1 MSRGKLKKGL
11 SFFLSFLMVLS
22 LCAVSV
28 PEEVKAESNVVFT
41 VTADKQEV
49 KRGDEVT
56 LTVTMS
62 GNTDAYGVQFEL
74 LHDDKKLQLESV
86 NALPATGSVKEGS
99 MLSSTHETV
108 DHTALT
114 VAVSTDQAIKNGL
127 VLSAKYKVLDT
138 AAGGKVSWD
147 SAIQMTE
154 EYGDMM
160 SNYSV
165 SDETNMK
172 VVVPVTG
179 INLNK
184 TSTTIAKG
192 QTEKLTASLTPS
204 DASGNVQWSSNN
216 PKVAT
221 VSNDGTVTAKDTGK
235 AIVTATMNGISASCE
250 VTVNNPLKGVSI
262 VSAEGVTALK
272 KGQTTQLTA
281 KLEPEDTTDKKTVT
295 WTSSNDAVA
304 TVSTS
309 GMVTAVSD
317 GTVTIYAKVG
327 DKTASYNLTIKE
339 IKLTGISLDTTE
351 TILHKGSDQQLT
363 FSYSPENTS

>member
-74 LHDDKKLQLESV
+74 LQDKKKLQLETV
-86 NALPATGSVKEGS
+86 NELPATGSVIEGS
-99 MLSSTHETV
+99 FLHSTDSTTE
-108 DHTALT
+108 DTALT
-114 VAVSTDQAIKNGL
+114 IAVSKSQPIKNGL

-138 AAGGKVSWD
+138 AKNGEVSWD
-147 SAIQMTE
+147 SAIQLTE
-154 EYGDMM
+154 EYGALM

-165 SDETNMK
+165 NDQTNMNI
-172 VVVPVTG
+172 VVPVTG

-204 DASGNVQWSSNN
+204 DASV
-216 PKVAT
+216 
-221 VSNDGTVTAKDTGK
+221 
-235 AIVTATMNGISASCE
+235 
-250 VTVNNPLKGVSI
+250 L
-262 VSAEGVTALK
+262 
-272 KGQTTQLTA
+272 
-281 KLEPEDTTDKKTVT
+281 
-295 WTSSNDAVA
+295 
-304 TVSTS
+304 
-309 GMVTAVSD
+309 
-317 GTVTIYAKVG
+317 YR
-327 DKTASYNLTIKE
+327 
-339 IKLTGISLDTTE
+339 
-351 TILHKGSDQQLT
+351 
-363 FSYSPENTS
+363 